1 LAAGILI
8 ASASWGELW
17 PIVVVL
23 ALIYLVLSV
32 VTYVMYA
39 VDKSA
44 ARRAESRRIPE
55 RNLHVVSILGGWPGA
70 IVAQRTLRHK
80 TQKRS
85 FRRTFGLTVV
95 ANLMVLAA
103 VIYSVLVIH
112 PGRII

>member
-1 LAAGILI
+1 V
-8 ASASWGELW
+8 W
-17 PIVVVL
+17 PIAAAL

-32 VTYVMYA
+32 ATYVMYA

-44 ARRAESRRIPE
+44 ARRAGSRRIPE

-70 IVAQRTLRHK
+70 IMAQRTLRHK

-95 ANLMVLAA
+95 ANLLALA
-103 VIYSVLVIH
+103 GIVYLVLVIH
-112 PGRII
+112 PGRI